1 MHICTSLTVIMVYV
15 LLFTKQITLLHLK
28 DVIYILMYVKYV
40 FMYVCVYV
48 CMYVHTVNLI
58 ISPRYNNWYNC
69 CSSTKIL
76 IMLIQHNY
84 VKHIQIKLR
93 L

>member
-1 MHICTSLTVIMVYV
+1 MVYV

-40 FMYVCVYV
+40 FMYMFVI
-48 CMYVHTVNLI
+48 VHTVNLI

-69 CSSTKIL
+69 CSPTKLL
-76 IMLIQHNY
+76 IMLIQHKY
-84 VKHIQIKLR
+84 VKHIQIKL
-93 L
+93 